1 MDATIE
7 HVEELKP
14 LAEQVIAHFPTAR
27 VFTFNAPMGA
37 GKTTFIKEIAT
48 ALGVQEN
55 MSSPTYA
62 IVNQYQTDISD
73 VVYHMDLYRL
83 ENIDEALE
91 IGIEEYLY
99 SGHYVFIE
107 WPAIINTLLPTGYV
121 NITIEVTGPSSRR
134 LIIQQ
139 DG

>member
-1 MDATIE
+1 MDATIQQ
-7 HVEELKP
+7 VEDLKP
-14 LAEQVIAHFPTAR
+14 LAIQVLVRFPHVR

-62 IVNQYQTDISD
+62 IVNQYQTNIGD

-107 WPAIINTLLPTGYV
+107 WPAIINKLLPTEYI

-139 DG
+139 NG

>member
-1 MDATIE
+1 MHATIQQ
-7 HVEELKP
+7 VEELKP
-14 LAEQVIAHFPTAR
+14 LAKQVLAHFPTAR
-27 VFTFNAPMGA
+27 VFAFNAPMGA

-48 ALGVQEN
+48 SLGVEEN

-62 IVNQYQTDISD
+62 IVNQYRTNNGD

-83 ENIDEALE
+83 ENINEALE

-107 WPAIINTLLPTGYV
+107 WPALINKLLPNEYV
-121 NITIEVTGPSSRR
+121 NITIEVTGPSIRR

>member
-1 MDATIE
+1 MDATIQ
-7 HVEELKP
+7 HVEDLKP
-14 LAEQVIAHFPTAR
+14 LANQVLVHFPHAR

-62 IVNQYQTDISD
+62 IVNQYQTDIGD

-99 SGHYVFIE
+99 SGQYVFIE
-107 WPAIINTLLPTGYV
+107 WPAIINKLLPTEYI

-139 DG
+139 NG